1 MGFPGG
7 SDSKESAC
15 SVGDLG
21 LIPGLGWSPGGGHG
35 NPLQYSCLGNPMDR
49 IPWTEEPGWLQSM
62 GSQRVGYDWGLST
75 QAPLF
80 SSLEISLPDPRV
92 NDCKKLTHPLR
103 RLTRTRKCMILHP
116 PLFSINEASILT
128 KARWLFG
135 TQVCHVLSL
144 PAFRI
149 KLLFLPQQ
157 FASIYWPFVWRAV
170 QAWTR

>member
-1 MGFPGG
+1 MV
-7 SDSKESAC
+7 KESPCQCRRCKRGWFNPWVQKIPPEEEMATHC
-15 SVGDLG
+15 SILA
-21 LIPGLGWSPGGGHG
+21 
-35 NPLQYSCLGNPMDR
+35 R
-49 IPWTEEPGWLQSM
+49 KIPWTEEPGWLQSM

>member
-1 MGFPGG
+1 MV
-7 SDSKESAC
+7 KESPCQCRRCKRGWFNSWVQKVPPEEEMAIHC
-15 SVGDLG
+15 SILA
-21 LIPGLGWSPGGGHG
+21 
-35 NPLQYSCLGNPMDR
+35 R
-49 IPWTEEPGWLQSM
+49 KIPWTEEPGWLQSM

-92 NDCKKLTHPLR
+92 NDCKKLTHTLR
-103 RLTRTRKCMILHP
+103 RLTRTRKCLILHP
-116 PLFSINEASILT
+116 PLFSIKEASILT
-128 KARWLFG
+128 KARWLFR
-135 TQVCHVLSL
+135 TQVCHLLSL

-157 FASIYWPFVWRAV
+157 FTSIYGPVVWRAV